1 MPSLRPRLPGRKPS
15 IAIALALG
23 ATVPALYGCGLSERP
38 PLSAEISAAQR
49 QHSRIREEQPP
60 HPEPPYD
67 IATRARL
74 RRQVLAPTPRPHPH
88 PDPQP
93 KPKPQVEPQPAPP
106 PPATGSPSSTL
117 PPASEGNNGSYTPPA
132 AGKKITPGN
141 VSALERREEM
151 GLAISFNGVALAS
164 PTAPKAIKAAISA
177 ANELVGLPYIWG
189 GGHASWYAPGYDCSG
204 AVSYALAGG
213 GFLSAPLTSVGLE
226 SWGAPGPGRWL
237 TVYANAEHTFT
248 VIDGLRFD
256 TVGDAR
262 GSGPRWHPLLA
273 DTQGFVARHP
283 PGY

>member
-1 MPSLRPRLPGRKPS
+1 MLP
-15 IAIALALG
+15 AALAMGGL
-23 ATVPALYGCGLSERP
+23 VLALCGCGLSERP
-38 PLSAEISAAQR
+38 PLSAELSVAAR
-49 QHSRIREEQPP
+49 HSRIHEEQPP

-67 IATRARL
+67 IATRTQERAR
-74 RRQVLAPTPRPHPH
+74 QAAPPPRPRPHAKR
-88 PDPQP
+88 
-93 KPKPQVEPQPAPP
+93 KPKLPKVEPEPEL
-106 PPATGSPSSTL
+106 PPAAVASPSTPL
-117 PPASEGNNGSYTPPA
+117 PPASKGNNGSYVPPA
-132 AGKKITPGN
+132 SNKRIDPGN
-141 VSALERREEM
+141 VETLERREEK
-151 GLAISFNGVALAS
+151 GLAISFNGIALAS
-164 PTAPKAIKAAISA
+164 PSAPKRIKEAISA

-189 GGHASWYAPGYDCSG
+189 GGHASWYANGYDCSG

-237 TVYANAEHTFT
+237 TVYANAVHTFT